1 MRGDMVAREV
11 FPHPPLQLVIF
22 EARHGGGIVVGR
34 ETLDALMAISGE
46 GSRVGFGMSALRVAD
61 PSAGPEA
68 ALFQIVDP
76 LGTLSVTIWP
86 TSVVVEA
93 TDYQHFEAFREVVTT
108 MFDAFM
114 SNASVAL
121 PFARIGLRYV
131 DELHPEPP
139 ALEPIEWGKWIDS
152 RLVGLA
158 TIARR
163 PVTGF
168 GGGLSVD
175 LGDSCGLSFRF
186 ATLAGP
192 AVESTGPLQLRPR
205 PATPAIVLDTDG
217 FWQPPDPDPLDSSKL
232 GVLLDRLHDGVRELF
247 DDVVTEE
254 SRALFRGE
262 LAKQ

>member
-1 MRGDMVAREV
+1 MVAREV
-11 FPHPPLQLVIF
+11 FPYPPLQLVIF
-22 EARHGGGIVVGR
+22 EARHGGVADVDVGR
-34 ETLDALMAISGE
+34 ETLDGLMEAVGQ
-46 GSRVGFGMSALRVAD
+46 GSRVGFGVSTLRIAD

-76 LGTLSVTIWP
+76 FGTASVTMWP
-86 TSVVVEA
+86 TSFVVEA

-108 MFDAFM
+108 IFGVFM
-114 SNASVAL
+114 SNASVAP

-131 DELHPEPP
+131 DELHPDPP
-139 ALEPIEWGKWIDS
+139 ALEPLEWGKWIDS

-217 FWQPPDPDPLDSSKL
+217 FWLPSDPESLDTPKL
-232 GVLLDRLHDGVRELF
+232 GALLDRLHDGVRELF
-247 DDVVTEE
+247 DEVVTEE

-262 LAKQ
+262 VARQ